1 MSIPDEMLA
10 AYIDG
15 ELEGAERARIDEA
28 LAQDAQLAQRV
39 AQQRALRAR
48 LRGAYDGV
56 LQEAVPQRLLQ
67 AARLGAPS
75 SPAQVIDLARVR
87 AARTGRSNGQ
97 RQMTKVRRY
106 SIAATLAIGLIA
118 GMLIER
124 LAAPGALTELHDGAL
139 LARGSLARAL
149 DQQLAGSAE
158 AGARVHVGLSFRSR
172 SGTYCRTFAL
182 SGSRPLAGLACR
194 EQERWQLLNMV
205 AAEGPLAAGNG
216 QNMRM
221 AGSSLPP
228 ALLQAVNEHI
238 SGEPLNAAA
247 EARARSNG
255 WH

>member
-1 MSIPDEMLA
+1 MSISDETLA

-15 ELEGAERARIDEA
+15 ELEGAERARVEQAI
-28 LAQDAQLAQRV
+28 AQDAQLAQRV

-56 LQEAVPQRLLQ
+56 LQEAVPLRLQQ
-67 AARLGAPS
+67 AARLGAPAG
-75 SPAQVIDLARVR
+75 PAQVIDLARVR
-87 AARTGRSNGQ
+87 AERIRRSNGQ
-97 RQMTKVRRY
+97 RQMVKVRRY
-106 SIAATLAIGLIA
+106 GIAAALAVGLMA
-118 GMLIER
+118 GLLIER
-124 LAAPGALTELHDGAL
+124 LASPGALTELHDGAL

-149 DQQLAGSAE
+149 DEQLAGAAA
-158 AGARVHVGLSFRSR
+158 AGAAVRVGLSFRSR
-172 SGTYCRTFAL
+172 SGNYCRTFAL

-194 EQERWQLLNMV
+194 EQERWQLVNMV
-205 AAEGPLAAGNG
+205 AAEGPVAGGG

-228 ALLQAVNEHI
+228 TLLQAVNERI

-247 EARARSNG
+247 EAKARSNG